1 MSRGKRKIGLAGA
14 ISIGIGGMVG
24 GGIFAVL
31 GEAVSLAHGGTPMA
45 FFVAGMVALLTS
57 YAYAKLSVKYPS
69 QGGTVVFID
78 KAFGNNI
85 ASGSVNLMLW
95 LSYLVTIALYAV
107 AFASYALTFFH
118 DNTSTLIKHVLIS
131 AAVLLPTAINLVS
144 ASFVSKSETAIVAL
158 KLVLL
163 VVIIVF
169 SIAYV
174 DPEFVA
180 PAHWGSMSS
189 IFAAGMIIFVAYEGF
204 ELIANSAEDVQNPER
219 NLPIAFYTSVILV
232 FVLYVLIGIITVSTI
247 PEEQL
252 LSAKDYALAIAAK
265 PALGQTG
272 FVVIAIAAL
281 LATFSA
287 INATIYGNARLGY
300 VLAREGQLPEIFDK
314 KVWNEPVMGVVVT
327 AAISVLMANAINL
340 KEIAI
345 IGSAS
350 FLFIFALINAS
361 AFKLREEIGGS
372 RYIYIVAVL
381 LSVTAL
387 MTLLI
392 NTFESNFRAIF
403 VFVAFIC
410 VSVLFEMTYGKKLRG
425 HFMGKRYD
433 P

>member
-57 YAYAKLSVKYPS
+57 YAYARLSVKYPS

-118 DNTSTLIKHVLIS
+118 DNTSALIKHVLIS

-144 ASFVSKSETAIVAL
+144 ASFVSKSETAIVAV

-163 VVIIVF
+163 AVIIVF

-174 DPEFVA
+174 DPELVA

-219 NLPIAFYTSVILV
+219 NLPIAFYSSVILV
-232 FVLYVLIGIITVSTI
+232 FVLYVLIGIITASTI

-314 KVWNEPVMGVVVT
+314 KVWNEPVIGVVVT

-361 AFKLREEIGGS
+361 AFKLRKEIGGS

-387 MTLLI
+387 MTLLV

-425 HFMGKRYD
+425 HFMGRRYE

>member
-14 ISIGIGGMVG
+14 ISGGLGGVVG

-163 VVIIVF
+163 AVIIVF

-174 DPEFVA
+174 DPELVA

-219 NLPIAFYTSVILV
+219 NLPIAFYASVILV

-361 AFKLREEIGGS
+361 AFKLRKEIGGS

>member
-31 GEAVSLAHGGTPMA
+31 GEAVSLARGGTPVA
-45 FFVAGMVALLTS
+45 FFIAGIVALLTS

-69 QGGTVVFID
+69 QGGTVIFID
-78 KAFGNNI
+78 TAFGNNI

-118 DNTSTLIKHVLIS
+118 DNTSALTRHVLIS
-131 AAVLLPTAINLVS
+131 TAILLPTAINLIS

-158 KLVLL
+158 KLILL
-163 VVIIVF
+163 TVIIVF

-174 DPEFVA
+174 DPELVST
-180 PAHWGSMSS
+180 AHWGSMSS

-204 ELIANSAEDVQNPER
+204 ELIANSAEDVQNPKR

-232 FVLYVLIGIITVSTI
+232 FALYLLIGIVTVSTI
-247 PEEQL
+247 PEDEL
-252 LSAKDYALAIAAK
+252 LTAKDYALAIAAK

-272 FVVIAIAAL
+272 FLVVAIAAL

-300 VLAREGQLPEIFDK
+300 VLAKEGQLPEIFDK
-314 KVWNEPVMGVVVT
+314 KVWNEPVTGVVVT
-327 AAISVLMANAINL
+327 AVISLLMANTINL

-361 AFKLREEIGGS
+361 AFKLRKEIGGS

-403 VFVAFIC
+403 VFAAFIC
-410 VSVLFEMTYGKKLRG
+410 VSVLFEVTYGRKLRG
-425 HFMGKRYD
+425 HFMGRRYN

>member
-1 MSRGKRKIGLAGA
+1 MSRGKRKIDLAGA

-361 AFKLREEIGGS
+361 AFKLRKEIGGS

-425 HFMGKRYD
+425 HFMGRRYD

>member
-1 MSRGKRKIGLAGA
+1 MNRGKRKIGLAGA

-57 YAYAKLSVKYPS
+57 YAYARLSVKYPS

-118 DNTSTLIKHVLIS
+118 DNTSALIKHVLIS

-144 ASFVSKSETAIVAL
+144 ASFVSKSETAIVAV

-163 VVIIVF
+163 AVIIVF
-169 SIAYV
+169 SVAYV
-174 DPEFVA
+174 DPELVA

-219 NLPIAFYTSVILV
+219 NLPIAFYSSVILV
-232 FVLYVLIGIITVSTI
+232 FVLYVLIGIITASAI

-300 VLAREGQLPEIFDK
+300 VLAKEGQLPEIFDK

-361 AFKLREEIGGS
+361 AFKLRKEIGGS

-425 HFMGKRYD
+425 HFMGRRYD

>member
-163 VVIIVF
+163 AVIIVF

-361 AFKLREEIGGS
+361 AFKLRKEIGGS

>member
-57 YAYAKLSVKYPS
+57 YAYARLSVKYPS

-85 ASGSVNLMLW
+85 ASGSFNLMLW

-118 DNTSTLIKHVLIS
+118 DNTSALIKHVLIS

-144 ASFVSKSETAIVAL
+144 ASFVSKSETAIVAV

-163 VVIIVF
+163 AVIIVF

-174 DPEFVA
+174 DPELVA

-361 AFKLREEIGGS
+361 AFKLRKEIGGS
-372 RYIYIVAVL
+372 RYVYIVAVL

-387 MTLLI
+387 MTLLV

-425 HFMGKRYD
+425 HFMGRRYE

>member
-1 MSRGKRKIGLAGA
+1 MSRVERKVSLAGA

-31 GEAVSLAHGGTPMA
+31 GEAVSLARGGTPVA

-78 KAFGNNI
+78 TAFGNNI
-85 ASGSVNLMLW
+85 TSGSVNLMLW

-118 DNTSTLIKHVLIS
+118 DNTTTLIKHVLIS
-131 AAVLLPTAINLVS
+131 AAIVLPTAINLIS

-158 KLVLL
+158 KLILL
-163 VVIIVF
+163 IVIIVF

-174 DPEFVA
+174 DPELVST
-180 PAHWGSMSS
+180 AHWGSMSS

-204 ELIANSAEDVQNPER
+204 ELIANSAEDVQNPRR
-219 NLPIAFYTSVILV
+219 NLPIAFYSSVILV
-232 FVLYVLIGIITVSTI
+232 FALYLLIGIVTVSTI
-247 PEEQL
+247 PEDEL
-252 LSAKDYALAIAAK
+252 LTAKDYALAIAAK

-272 FVVIAIAAL
+272 FLVVAIAAL

-300 VLAREGQLPEIFDK
+300 VLAREGRLPEIFDK

-327 AAISVLMANAINL
+327 AVISLLMANTINL

-361 AFKLREEIGGS
+361 AFKLRKEIGGN

-381 LSVTAL
+381 LSVAAL

-403 VFVAFIC
+403 VFAVFIC
-410 VSVLFEMTYGKKLRG
+410 VSVLFEVTYGKKLRG
-425 HFMGKRYD
+425 HFMGRRYS

>member
-31 GEAVSLAHGGTPMA
+31 GEAVSLAHGGTPVA

-57 YAYAKLSVKYPS
+57 YAYARLSVKYPS

-163 VVIIVF
+163 AVIIVF

-174 DPEFVA
+174 DPELVA

-219 NLPIAFYTSVILV
+219 NLPIAFYSSVILV

-314 KVWNEPVMGVVVT
+314 KVWNEPVAGVVVT

-361 AFKLREEIGGS
+361 AFKLRKEIGGS
-372 RYIYIVAVL
+372 RYIYIAAVL

-425 HFMGKRYD
+425 HFMGRRYN

>member
-118 DNTSTLIKHVLIS
+118 DNTSTLIRHVLIS
-131 AAVLLPTAINLVS
+131 AAVLLPTAINLIS

-163 VVIIVF
+163 AVIIVF

-174 DPEFVA
+174 DPELVA

-219 NLPIAFYTSVILV
+219 NLPIAFYSSVILV

-265 PALGQTG
+265 PALGQAG

-314 KVWNEPVMGVVVT
+314 KVWNEPVMGVAVT
-327 AAISVLMANAINL
+327 AVISVLMANAINL

-361 AFKLREEIGGS
+361 AFKLRKEIGGS

-425 HFMGKRYD
+425 HFMGRRYG

>member
-95 LSYLVTIALYAV
+95 FSYLVTIALYAV

-131 AAVLLPTAINLVS
+131 AAVLLPTAINLIS

-163 VVIIVF
+163 AVVIVF

-174 DPEFVA
+174 DPELVA

-219 NLPIAFYTSVILV
+219 NLPIAFYSSVILV

-252 LSAKDYALAIAAK
+252 LSAKDYVLAIAAK

-272 FVVIAIAAL
+272 FVVIAVAAL

-361 AFKLREEIGGS
+361 AFKLRKEIGGS

-392 NTFESNFRAIF
+392 NTFESNFRAIL

-410 VSVLFEMTYGKKLRG
+410 VSVLFEVTYGRKLRG

>member
-1 MSRGKRKIGLAGA
+1 MSRGKRKSGLAGA

-163 VVIIVF
+163 AVIIVF

-174 DPEFVA
+174 DPERVA

-361 AFKLREEIGGS
+361 AFKLRKEIGGS

-410 VSVLFEMTYGKKLRG
+410 VSVLFEMAYGKKLRG
-425 HFMGKRYD
+425 HFMGRRYD

>member
-1 MSRGKRKIGLAGA
+1 MNRGKRKIGLAGA

-57 YAYAKLSVKYPS
+57 YAYARLSVKYPS

-118 DNTSTLIKHVLIS
+118 DNTSALIKHVLIS

-144 ASFVSKSETAIVAL
+144 ASFVSKSETAIVAV

-163 VVIIVF
+163 AVIIVF
-169 SIAYV
+169 SVAYV
-174 DPEFVA
+174 DPELVA

-219 NLPIAFYTSVILV
+219 NLPIAFYSSVILV
-232 FVLYVLIGIITVSTI
+232 FVLYVLIGIITASTI

-361 AFKLREEIGGS
+361 AFKLRKEIGGS

-425 HFMGKRYD
+425 HFMGRKYD

>member
-174 DPEFVA
+174 DPELVA

>member
-1 MSRGKRKIGLAGA
+1 MNRGKRKIGLAGA

-57 YAYAKLSVKYPS
+57 YAYARLSVKYPS

-118 DNTSTLIKHVLIS
+118 DNTSALIKHVLIS

-144 ASFVSKSETAIVAL
+144 ASFVSKSETAIVAV

-163 VVIIVF
+163 AVIIVF
-169 SIAYV
+169 SVAYV
-174 DPEFVA
+174 DPELVA

-219 NLPIAFYTSVILV
+219 NLPIAFYSSVILV
-232 FVLYVLIGIITVSTI
+232 FVLYVLIGIITASTV
-247 PEEQL
+247 PEDEL
-252 LSAKDYALAIAAK
+252 LTAKDYALAIAAK

-361 AFKLREEIGGS
+361 AFKLRKEIGGS

-425 HFMGKRYD
+425 HFMGRRYD

>member
-1 MSRGKRKIGLAGA
+1 MNRGKRKIGLAGA

-57 YAYAKLSVKYPS
+57 YAYARLSVKYPS

-118 DNTSTLIKHVLIS
+118 DNTSALIKHVLIS

-144 ASFVSKSETAIVAL
+144 ASFVSKSETAIVAV

-163 VVIIVF
+163 AVIIVF
-169 SIAYV
+169 SVAYV
-174 DPEFVA
+174 DPELVA

-219 NLPIAFYTSVILV
+219 NLPIAFYSSVILV
-232 FVLYVLIGIITVSTI
+232 FVLYVLIGIITASTI

-300 VLAREGQLPEIFDK
+300 VLAKEGQLPEIFDK

-361 AFKLREEIGGS
+361 AFKLRKEIGGS

-425 HFMGKRYD
+425 HFMGRRYD

>member
-361 AFKLREEIGGS
+361 AFKLRKEIGGS
-372 RYIYIVAVL
+372 RYVYIVAVL

>member
-1 MSRGKRKIGLAGA
+1 MNRGKRKIGLAGA

-57 YAYAKLSVKYPS
+57 YAYARLSVKYPS

-219 NLPIAFYTSVILV
+219 NLPIAFYSSVILV

-361 AFKLREEIGGS
+361 AFKLRKEIGGS

-410 VSVLFEMTYGKKLRG
+410 VSVLFEMTYGKKLRE
-425 HFMGKRYD
+425 HFMGRRYD

>member
-1 MSRGKRKIGLAGA
+1 
-14 ISIGIGGMVG
+14 MVG

-57 YAYAKLSVKYPS
+57 YAYARLSVKYPS

-118 DNTSTLIKHVLIS
+118 DNTSALIKHVLIS

-144 ASFVSKSETAIVAL
+144 ASFVSKSETAIVAV

-163 VVIIVF
+163 AVIIVF
-169 SIAYV
+169 SVAYV
-174 DPEFVA
+174 DPELVA

-219 NLPIAFYTSVILV
+219 NLPIAFYSSVILV
-232 FVLYVLIGIITVSTI
+232 FVLYVLIGIITASTI

-361 AFKLREEIGGS
+361 AFKLRKEIGGS

-425 HFMGKRYD
+425 HFMGRKYD